1 MANFLRKFL
10 PESAVQRVSL
20 NPLSCP
26 QERDVTF
33 LHCTLSQI
41 RHAFLFR
48 PEDPNGL
55 HQVLPPTY
63 APSSVER
70 IKGNRY
76 PSPGSRLGASV
87 PTRDNEDEIYNTSQ
101 LLRDARNLPR
111 NVRTAC
117 YNCMRLASYSSFVR
131 FFLPEV

>member
-1 MANFLRKFL
+1 LVDYGKLLEKVSSGIGGAKGKLEVAEPISK
-10 PESAVQRVSL
+10 SASL
-20 NPLSCP
+20 TFVRCP
-26 QERDVTF
+26 S
-33 LHCTLSQI
+33 SQI

-55 HQVLPPTY
+55 HQVLPPTF

-111 NVRTAC
+111 NVRTVHFICVVSA
-117 YNCMRLASYSSFVR
+117 
-131 FFLPEV
+131 